1 MRRLLALCLWFASA
15 FASAASL
22 APKEPLQLLKEQ
34 QARDPQFV
42 VQWLNSVG
50 AKTDQKDAKWFF
62 SVGLKEK
69 AARNWSAASKAFGE
83 SMIRY
88 PSPQALLEYAEADLR
103 MLGQVR
109 AREGFPS
116 QLVRGDMEHALG
128 FYEAAVAA
136 NGVTKTLSP
145 QDAKRLEHNAS
156 CLRRH
161 LQSPQPQTD
170 CEPATYFSSG
180 GQAQK

>member
-1 MRRLLALCLWFASA
+1 MQRLLVVFLWFASA

-22 APKEPLQLLKEQ
+22 LPKEPQQLLKEQ

-42 VQWLNSVG
+42 VQWLNG
-50 AKTDQKDAKWFF
+50 MGLKTDQKDAKWFF
-62 SVGLKEK
+62 SVGVKEK
-69 AARNWSAASKAFGE
+69 EAKNWSAASKAFGE

-88 PSPQALLEYAEADLR
+88 PSPQALLEYADADLK

-116 QLVRGDMEHALG
+116 KLVRGDMEHALG

-136 NGVTKTLSP
+136 NGVTKNLSP
-145 QDAKRLEHNAS
+145 QDAKRLEQSVS
-156 CLRRH
+156 CLRSH
-161 LQSPQPQTD
+161 LQSSQPQND
-170 CEPATYFSSG
+170 CQPMTYFSSS
-180 GQAQK
+180 GQAKK